1 VTVTGLYGGAFDPPH
16 LGHVALARTAI
27 EHFGLDRLVVLVAT
41 RPGHRAVELDADDR
55 VRLAQLAFADLGPV
69 EVRRD
74 EHERTIDLLRDED
87 FGDAIFLVGADQL
100 ADFPTWKEPDAIL
113 ELVRLGVAMRPGYPR
128 EQLEAV
134 LERLERPDRVLFFEL
149 EPHDVAA
156 RDVRARAARGESLE
170 GLVPKTVA
178 GEISAQGHY
187 RSHRLH

>member
-27 EHFGLDRLVVLVAT
+27 EHFGLDRLVVLVAA
-41 RPGHRAVELDADDR
+41 RPGHRTVELDADDR
-55 VRLAQLAFADLGPV
+55 VRLARLAFADLGPV
-69 EVRRD
+69 DVRLD

-87 FGDAIFLVGADQL
+87 FGDAVFLVGADQL

-128 EQLEAV
+128 ETLDAV
-134 LERLERPDRVLFFEL
+134 LARLERPDRVLFFEL
-149 EPHDVAA
+149 EPHDVAS
-156 RDVRARAARGESLE
+156 RDIRAQAARGESLD
-170 GLVPKTVA
+170 GLVPEAVA

-187 RSHRLH
+187 RHHRLH